1 MKRLDGKV
9 ALVSGGA
16 RGIGAAAARLFA
28 EEGAAV
34 VVGDVLE
41 REGQAVAREISEL
54 GGRVSFVRVDVTSED
69 DWRAAVDL
77 AQDTFGSLSVL
88 FSNAGINNGPKP
100 VVDVSLAEWNHVLAV
115 NLTGMFLG
123 ARAAIPAFQAAG
135 GGSIINNSSVSG
147 LVASG
152 SPGYGASKGGVCQ
165 LTKAI
170 AKQYAAD
177 NIRCNCVCP
186 GPTDTAA
193 IRAFNVTEDQLM
205 AKAATTMFGRL
216 GHASEIAAAV
226 VFLASDESSF
236 ITGSEIVVDGGVTA
250 L

>member
-1 MKRLDGKV
+1 MQRLDGKV

-16 RGIGAAAARLFA
+16 RGIGAAAARLLA

-34 VVGDVLE
+34 VVGDILE
-41 REGQAVAREISEL
+41 SEGQAVAREISEL
-54 GGRVSFVRVDVTSED
+54 GGRASFLRLDVASES
-69 DWRAAVDL
+69 DWQAAVEI

-88 FSNAGINNGPKP
+88 FSNAGFNNGPKP
-100 VVDVSLAEWNHVLAV
+100 VVDVSLAEWNNVLAV

-123 ARAAIPAFQAAG
+123 TRAAIPALLNAG
-135 GGSIINNSSVSG
+135 GGSIINNCSVSG

-152 SPGYGASKGGVCQ
+152 SPAYGAAKGGVRQ

-170 AKQYAAD
+170 ARQYAAD
-177 NIRCNCVCP
+177 NIRCNSLCP

-193 IRAFNVTEDQLM
+193 IRVHNTTEDLLR
-205 AKAATTMFGRL
+205 AKAATTMFGRM
-216 GHASEIAAAV
+216 AQAREIAAAV

-236 ITGSEIVVDGGVTA
+236 ITGSELVVDGGVTA

>member
-1 MKRLDGKV
+1 MRRLDGKV

-16 RGIGAAAARLFA
+16 RGIGAAAARLLA
-28 EEGAAV
+28 GEGAAV
-34 VVGDVLE
+34 VVSDVLDD
-41 REGQAVAREISEL
+41 EGETVARTISES
-54 GGRVSFVRVDVTSED
+54 GGRARFVRLDVTSEA
-69 DWRAAVDL
+69 DWQRAVDV
-77 AQDTFGSLSVL
+77 ARETFGSLSVL
-88 FSNAGINNGPKP
+88 FSNVGINNGPKP
-100 VVDVSLAEWNHVLAV
+100 VVDVSLAEWNHVLTV

-123 ARAAIPAFQAAG
+123 ARATIPAMRAAG
-135 GGSIINNSSVSG
+135 GGSIINTCSVSG

-152 SPGYGASKGGVCQ
+152 SPAYGASKGGVRQ

-193 IRAFNVTEDQLM
+193 IRAFNVTDDQLTG
-205 AKAATTMFGRL
+205 KAATTMLGRL
-216 GHASEIAAAV
+216 ARPAEVAAAV

-236 ITGSEIVVDGGVTA
+236 VTGSELVVDGGVTA